1 MARYESLV
9 EEIYSDGGSMFLF
22 VNAPP
27 TSRSPFIL
35 DQGTHVSQTYAAWV
49 TAYND
54 GLNLMVKDFGSKH
67 DDVSFSYSVEM
78 LQGN

>member
-9 EEIYSDGGSMFLF
+9 EEIYSDGGRMFLF

-35 DQGTHVSQTYAAWV
+35 DQGTQASQTHAAWV

-67 DDVSFSYSVEM
+67 DDVRFSVF
-78 LQGN
+78 G